1 MNAFRSAPPT
11 AAPRNAPRAP
21 RPEDLPPPPVMPVRA
36 PRPVKAAKPAKPRK
50 KGPSIFGLIDKLL
63 RVDGFFREGVPV
75 RYLPPVL
82 WTMGLVLLY
91 IANAHFAIRTERAT
105 NKVKAEN
112 EDLRADY
119 TTLKSEY
126 MQASIQSEVARRV
139 ASVGLVESQSPPFR
153 LVLRGA
159 EADTVFVPDPQ
170 GGERLLFTEVRT
182 RK

>member
-1 MNAFRSAPPT
+1 MNTFRRAPVAET
-11 AAPRNAPRAP
+11 PRNMPRAP
-21 RPEDLPPPPVMPVRA
+21 RPAPVPVQPVA
-36 PRPVKAAKPAKPRK
+36 PARVRPVKPPKPRK
-50 KGPSIFGLIDKLL
+50 KGPSIFGALDKLL
-63 RVDGFFREGVPV
+63 KVDGFFREGVPV

-82 WTMGLVLLY
+82 WTMLLVLLY
-91 IANAHFAIRTERAT
+91 IANSHFAIRTERMT
-105 NKVKAEN
+105 NRVKAET

-139 ASVGLVESQSPPFR
+139 ASTGLVESQTPPFR

-159 EADTVFVPDPQ
+159 EADTVVVSDVEGANHQ
-170 GGERLLFTEVRT
+170 IFTDVRS

>member
-1 MNAFRSAPPT
+1 MNVFRPAPT
-11 AAPRNAPRAP
+11 AAPPRNTPRVP
-21 RPEDLPPPPVMPVRA
+21 RPEAAPARPAAPVR
-36 PRPVKAAKPAKPRK
+36 PPKPAKPAKPRR
-50 KGPSIFGLIDKLL
+50 KGPSIFGLLDKLL

-91 IANAHFAIRTERAT
+91 IANSHFAIRTERMM
-105 NKVKAEN
+105 NRVKAET

-126 MQASIQSEVARRV
+126 MQASIQSEVSRRV
-139 ASVGLVESQSPPFR
+139 ASAGLVESQSPPFR
-153 LVLRGA
+153 VVLRGA
-159 EADTVFVPDPQ
+159 EADTVFVPDAA
-170 GGERLLFTEVRT
+170 GEDRLLFTEVRT

>member
-1 MNAFRSAPPT
+1 MNVFRQAPT
-11 AAPRNAPRAP
+11 AAPARNAPRAP
-21 RPEDLPPPPVMPVRA
+21 RPEAAPVRPVA
-36 PRPVKAAKPAKPRK
+36 AERPRKPAKPPKPRK
-50 KGPSIFGLIDKLL
+50 KGPSIFGLLDKLL

-82 WTMGLVLLY
+82 WTMLLVLLY
-91 IANAHFAIRTERAT
+91 IANSHFAIRTERMT
-105 NKVKAEN
+105 NKVKAET

-139 ASVGLVESQSPPFR
+139 ASAGLVESQSPPFR

-159 EADTVFVPDPQ
+159 EADSVVLPEAAGAD
-170 GGERLLFTEVRT
+170 RLLFTEVRT